1 MKTNSILL
9 CAALLGSYTFTFGQ
23 NVGIGQANPV
33 SKLDISGNVT
43 IGSGASYSGAAAAP
57 TSGMVVEGQVVI
69 GKPSVM
75 YSNDKMETHTS
86 GATYAINGFVSSA
99 LPTSGGIIQS
109 AAVYGTVAGT
119 GGVGVLVDHYASS
132 DFGILS
138 NVFTPGCVAAVK
150 GDVGAGGN
158 GIHGV
163 MGEIEP
169 GISSPGKAIY
179 ANGNGYTTG
188 AWQVPSDERLK
199 QNILPY
205 AAGLAT
211 VMQLQPVTYD
221 FKPELVQKYNLSKGT
236 QIGFLAQD
244 LEREIPTMV
253 DNVRMVSASQ
263 QNRKGGTTAETMDAK
278 AVNYDMLIPV
288 LTKAIQEQQAQIE
301 TLQNQVNKLQEELQ
315 RKK

>member
-1 MKTNSILL
+1 MKMNKAIL
-9 CAALLGSYTFTFGQ
+9 CAALLSGYAPLFAQ
-23 NVGIGQANPV
+23 NVGIGQANPI

-43 IGSGASYSGAAAAP
+43 VGTSYSGVTAAP
-57 TSGMVVEGQVVI
+57 ANGMNIQGRVVI
-69 GKPSVM
+69 GAASLGYP
-75 YSNDKMETHTS
+75 NDRLESYES
-86 GATYAINGFVSSA
+86 GAAYCINGYITGG
-99 LPTSGGIIQS
+99 LPNASGIQS
-109 AAVYGTVAGT
+109 ASLYGSVAGT
-119 GGVGVLVDHYASS
+119 GGVGILIDHTATG
-132 DFGILS
+132 DFAGLFNI
-138 NVFTPGCVAAVK
+138 NQTGPIAAVK
-150 GDVGAGGN
+150 GDVNTGN
-158 GIHGV
+158 SVHGV
-163 MGEIEP
+163 MGEVP
-169 GISSPGKAIY
+169 TTGTPGKAIY

-199 QNILPY
+199 HNILPY

-221 FKPELVQKYNLSKGT
+221 FKPELIQKYNLSKGT

-253 DNVRMVSASQ
+253 DNVRMVAVSEQS
-263 QNRKGGTTAETMDAK
+263 RKGGTPAETMDAK

-301 TLQNQVNKLQEELQ
+301 TLQKQVNKLQEELQ